1 MLKRIL
7 FTILSCTV
15 LTMAVA
21 PAGVF
26 ARPMGG
32 DGGNSFEA
40 VPKNHQGYVPSAPT
54 EKVKDSAGKKALK
67 GVGNMIGNMFGK
79 LFDLMSNVVRF
90 VISGNLDGKGVSL
103 SDVIFGKINPI
114 NHKAFGKNNVGHIFS
129 AAEWNKAVNPLRISF
144 TFVAW
149 VFLAV
154 MVAWYGIKLMGES
167 TNPLKRS
174 NLQEQVYAWIG
185 AGAMLAFMYLVVFII
200 FNLNYAIVHGLWQLI
215 GGNDNTKDIFKV
227 LEKGG
232 DGLTGQGFADGL
244 ISLAMSVMTLV
255 LIIQYVFRKFVIAV
269 LVVISPL
276 AAVAFAKNK
285 DGMAFKL
292 WISELMSQVFIQ
304 SAHAI
309 VIVLYLAFLNASLD
323 GGNGLFG
330 YLGAMEGG
338 VAGIIN
344 PILKFLISIGG
355 VVAVG
360 ALIWNGI
367 RLSMSSGN
375 PQARALSL
383 KGIQYSLIG
392 CLVCVGSVMVVN
404 IIRGLMF

>member
-7 FTILSCTV
+7 LTILSCTI
-15 LTMAVA
+15 LTMAIA
-21 PAGVF
+21 PVGAF
-26 ARPMGG
+26 AKADNGG
-32 DGGNSFEA
+32 QNYEA
-40 VPKNHQGYVPSAPT
+40 VPDHHQGYVPDAPT
-54 EKVKDSAGKKALK
+54 EKVKDGIAKKGLK
-67 GVGNMIGNMFGK
+67 GAGNLVGDMFGK
-79 LFDLMSNVVRF
+79 LFDLMANVVRF
-90 VISGNLDGKGVSL
+90 VISGNLDGKRVSL

-114 NHKAFGKNNVGHIFS
+114 NHKAFGKHNVGHIFS

-144 TFVAW
+144 TFIAW
-149 VFLAV
+149 IFLAL

-174 NLQEQVYAWIG
+174 NLQEQLFAWIG
-185 AGAMLAFMYLVVFII
+185 AGALLAFMYLIVFVI
-200 FNLNYAIVHGLWQLI
+200 FNLNYEIVQGLWKLI
-215 GGNDNTKDIFKV
+215 GGDKNTKDIFHV

-244 ISLAMSVMTLV
+244 ISLAMAVMTLV
-255 LIIQYVFRKFVIAV
+255 LIIQYVFRKFVIAI
-269 LVVISPL
+269 LVVISPM
-276 AAVAFAKNK
+276 AAVAYAKNK
-285 DGMAFKL
+285 DGMAFKM
-292 WISELMSQVFIQ
+292 WFAELMSQVFIQ
-304 SAHAI
+304 SAHAV

-330 YLGAMEGG
+330 YLGTVEGG
-338 VAGIIN
+338 VAGVIN

-392 CLVCVGSVMVVN
+392 CLICVGSVIIVN
-404 IIRGLMF
+404 IIRGLVF